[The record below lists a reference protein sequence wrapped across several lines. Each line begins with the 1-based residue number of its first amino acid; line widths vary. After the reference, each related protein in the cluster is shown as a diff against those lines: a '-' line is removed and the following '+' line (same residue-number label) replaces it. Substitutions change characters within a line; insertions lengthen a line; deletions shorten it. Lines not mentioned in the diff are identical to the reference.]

1 MSNSEKTCSLRSD
14 YGEMSNSENRDELFK
29 DDWEVFVVRHDKAT
43 GKFNWFTEC
52 CERIVNR
59 FVNGKKLTSTSCR

>member
-1 MSNSEKTCSLRSD
+1 
-14 YGEMSNSENRDELFK
+14 MSNSENRDELFK
-29 DDWEVFVVRHDKAT
+29 DNWEVFVVRHDKAT